1 MSGADPKRTSPG
13 LHVSYLARSEDV
25 GSARGANNK
34 SRTHSALFL
43 KFFLEVIFEFLVR
56 KIPGRRKNFRD
67 IHILLAVARPFAPD
81 PVSRLQ
87 KNSNNIA
94 VSPYFPQLAHYV
106 ESRHRIARKYY

>member
-43 KFFLEVIFEFLVR
+43 NFFGSDFRIFSEENTWEKEKFPRHPHFIGGCPAVCTGPSLTIAEKFRI
-56 KIPGRRKNFRD
+56 IRRRQRRTFR
-67 IHILLAVARPFAPD
+67 
-81 PVSRLQ
+81 
-87 KNSNNIA
+87 N
-94 VSPYFPQLAHYV
+94 
-106 ESRHRIARKYY
+106 